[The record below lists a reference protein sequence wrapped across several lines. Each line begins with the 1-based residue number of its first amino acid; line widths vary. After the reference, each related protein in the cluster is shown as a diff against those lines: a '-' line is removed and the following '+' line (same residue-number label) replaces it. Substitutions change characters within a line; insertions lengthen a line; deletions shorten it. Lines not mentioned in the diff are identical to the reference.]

1 MIFYP
6 GMRTTLIAAAG
17 DAAGAPGDTRRE
29 RRGQLGAFIRL
40 HRQQLAPESLGLA
53 STPRRRTPGL
63 RREDLAQ
70 LCRVSST
77 WITWLEQG
85 RDVAASAGVLA
96 RLADALRLKP
106 AERSYLF
113 ELAERRDPAQQQPEP
128 ASHADEV
135 MRSVQAMACPAYVL
149 DRGWDVIACNAQAA
163 ELFLE
168 WRVDGGEGGRHPR
181 REEAQDDSPNLLRFL
196 FLAPS
201 ARQLIH
207 DWPGRA
213 MRLVAEF
220 RADAGRLA
228 DAPPLKELVDE
239 LSGASP
245 EFAAWWQSQQV
256 MEREGGARR
265 FQHPRLG
272 ERVYEQLTLHPA
284 LRPDLK
290 LVMLLRSPNVSG

>member
-17 DAAGAPGDTRRE
+17 EEAGAPGDTRRE

-128 ASHADEV
+128 ALHTDEV

-149 DRGWDVIACNAQAA
+149 DRGWNVIACNAQAA
-163 ELFLE
+163 ELFLD
-168 WRVDGGEGGRHPR
+168 WRVGGGEGDEH
-181 REEAQDDSPNLLRFL
+181 APNLLRFL

-207 DWPGRA
+207 DWHGRA

-228 DAPPLKELVDE
+228 DAPPLRELVDE

-272 ERVYEQLTLHPA
+272 ERIYEQLTLHPA

-290 LVMLLRSPNVSG
+290 LVMLLLPALRSPSVSG

>member
-1 MIFYP
+1 
-6 GMRTTLIAAAG
+6 
-17 DAAGAPGDTRRE
+17 
-29 RRGQLGAFIRL
+29 
-40 HRQQLAPESLGLA
+40 
-53 STPRRRTPGL
+53 
-63 RREDLAQ
+63 
-70 LCRVSST
+70 
-77 WITWLEQG
+77 
-85 RDVAASAGVLA
+85 
-96 RLADALRLKP
+96 
-106 AERSYLF
+106 
-113 ELAERRDPAQQQPEP
+113 
-128 ASHADEV
+128 
-135 MRSVQAMACPAYVL
+135 VL

-168 WRVDGGEGGRHPR
+168 WRVDGGE
-181 REEAQDDSPNLLRFL
+181 DDEDAPNLLRFL

-201 ARQLIH
+201 ARELIH

-228 DAPPLKELVDE
+228 DAPPLKGLVDE

-272 ERVYEQLTLHPA
+272 ERIYEQLTLHPA

-290 LVMLLRSPNVSG
+290 LVMLLRSPSVSG